1 MSNNTKYYIGGGIFL
16 LWFFN
21 RTGIS
26 FFPKELGPTLFGRGM
41 GFDINKPVESLENF
55 FKVSKEETAGGFKG
69 SIKPKGIHYTIQAGT
84 EFNVVTE
91 KKLEGVL
98 ESRTSEDLISNQTV
112 TIYEGNYTLV
122 YNGSIYPP
130 SLVWLWGYDEWEVY
144 SDGSP
149 MKVRT
154 IREIKT
160 IQMINYSNFRKT

>member
-1 MSNNTKYYIGGGIFL
+1 MNKRTKYYVGGAVFL

-21 RTGIS
+21 RSGIS
-26 FFPKELGPTLFGRGM
+26 FFPKKIGPTLFGRGM
-41 GFDINKPVESLENF
+41 GFDIDKPVESLENF
-55 FKVSKEETAGGFKG
+55 FKVSKEESAGGFKG
-69 SIKPKGIHYTIQAGT
+69 SIKPKGIHYIIQDGT
-84 EFNVVTE
+84 EYNVVTE

-98 ESRTSEDLISNQTV
+98 ESRTDENFIAERAV

-154 IREIKT
+154 IRAVKT
-160 IQMINYSNFRKT
+160 IKMINYSNFRKN